1 VIISLSH
8 LAKELEQLG
17 SDPNSTLWDALRLIT
32 AEFAEAAEKAD
43 RADMPF
49 EAHYARI
56 AADAIADASTFVEPE
71 PKVVSVKT
79 ATEEEN
85 GYKLANLRVAL
96 NADANAKN
104 SIQFEYNGE
113 IAFDLAIENDPAT
126 ISDSGISAKA
136 TIRTWPIEG
145 GSGEEASVLLRHRG
159 SEPTGS

>member
-1 VIISLSH
+1 MIISLSH

-43 RADMPF
+43 KADMPF

-96 NADANAKN
+96 NADANAKWAECDKDVMKAAAFYPLTNPN
-104 SIQFEYNGE
+104 SAVYHPPFVHNTVYMPLLQGYDYSNLWL
-113 IAFDLAIENDPAT
+113 DKN
-126 ISDSGISAKA
+126 KQ
-136 TIRTWPIEG
+136 G
-145 GSGEEASVLLRHRG
+145 G
-159 SEPTGS
+159 

>member
-1 VIISLSH
+1 MVSPKLQH
-8 LAKELEQLG
+8 
-17 SDPNSTLWDALRLIT
+17 N
-32 AEFAEAAEKAD
+32 
-43 RADMPF
+43 DMRDTGP
-49 EAHYARI
+49 
-56 AADAIADASTFVEPE
+56 D
-71 PKVVSVKT
+71 
-79 ATEEEN
+79 
-85 GYKLANLRVAL
+85 
-96 NADANAKN
+96 NAKN